1 MFSNTLMTSFRVVE
15 PYISSSFPQGG
26 PAVSV
31 RECTVLKDED
41 TVAAGL
47 YCTWVSCGQVKG
59 HSDALGR

>member
-1 MFSNTLMTSFRVVE
+1 MTSFRVVE

-41 TVAAGL
+41 MWLLA
-47 YCTWVSCGQVKG
+47 CT
-59 HSDALGR
+59 ALGSPVGRLRVTLMLWGGRVG